1 MGVAYNP
8 SIITDGLLLAV
19 DAANIKSYP
28 GSGSN
33 WNDLSG
39 NGRHGTFAGSPTF
52 SNQTNSFDGTNWT
65 TFADDTE
72 LDFLNRLP
80 MTYEVFCKP
89 TQAWPNNSWRGLIDR
104 ESNPGGGRDGY
115 TMWLSHNPS
124 AGSTWYFRLERFT
137 AGTQIGPYF
146 GISTTDVLNKFHHIV
161 GTYDGTLAKIYHNTV
176 LKQTVTNTNNITN
189 TSQTT
194 SIGVRNGTYQQ
205 SGFTNGNAFIG
216 EIPIA
221 RIYNKA
227 LSAAEVKQNFE
238 ASRSRVGL

>member
-1 MGVAYNP
+1 
-8 SIITDGLLLAV
+8 
-19 DAANIKSYP
+19 
-28 GSGSN
+28 
-33 WNDLSG
+33 
-39 NGRHGTFAGSPTF
+39 
-52 SNQTNSFDGTNWT
+52 
-65 TFADDTE
+65 
-72 LDFLNRLP
+72 
-80 MTYEVFCKP
+80 
-89 TQAWPNNSWRGLIDR
+89 
-104 ESNPGGGRDGY
+104 
-115 TMWLSHNPS
+115 MWLSHNTS
-124 AGSTWYFRLERFT
+124 SGLWYFRLERFT
-137 AGTQIGPYF
+137 QGTQIGPIF
-146 GISTTDVLNKFHHIV
+146 NISQSDVLNKFHHIV

-205 SGFTNGNAFIG
+205 SGFTSGNAFIG